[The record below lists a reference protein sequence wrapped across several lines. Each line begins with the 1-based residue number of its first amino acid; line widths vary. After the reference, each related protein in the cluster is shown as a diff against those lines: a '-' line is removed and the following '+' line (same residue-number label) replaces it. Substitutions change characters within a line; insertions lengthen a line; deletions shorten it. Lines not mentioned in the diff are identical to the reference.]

1 MLYNVIFIAG
11 GRLNGAKIGEA
22 ELAMFTQHAE
32 AFKLKYP
39 QARIHDKLG
48 MATLEIDDISELEKD
63 PTIYSISKMNNFQPQ
78 ATIQQNAPWHL
89 LDISHAQYN
98 AYEYT
103 TSGKGIDVYI
113 LDTGID
119 ASHNGLKNV
128 VKGMVKDVPTD
139 AHGTHVAGCAQSV
152 AKDCRLI
159 DVQIFDPLYPASIGA
174 IFLLDGINWLLNV
187 HEPGYVAIANMSIG
201 GKDDGYS
208 LEAEKSA
215 IQALM
220 AEGVICVVAAGNEG
234 IDASAIA
241 PANTPGVIC
250 VGAYDSEHAQA
261 SFSNFGSTVNI
272 WAPGVGIVSTVF
284 NNSYEAYDGTSMATP
299 IVAGVCA
306 RYLELC
312 PYITHAE
319 MLTRLTTYATAGRVS
334 ADMPGFSKNKKLGKR
349 LEGMVNGQ
357 RYGVVHRYP
366 TVFRQ
371 SSYGTMEL
379 ATEVTKVTIPEVPN
393 PTVPTP
399 IVLPEPFG
407 YDDGV
412 VFINADMSIEFLNT
426 TYQPTS
432 IVDTTFNYNYPGTI
446 ILSITLNEDK
456 SYTIQVTSQKVFTFR
471 YYGFDARI
479 KLDGT
484 LVYKDITYVKNNLNY
499 DYDYPAIRVSVST
512 DHNLTF
518 GVPDTPPPAP
528 IEIKPLITNAI
539 FPNIPG
545 SLPSVS
551 PLPIYPSDKIYATY
565 RLKTA
570 VQSNIISID
579 VEDPANL
586 MSYTLNLSFASG
598 TFSYSGIG
606 ITKQKNKSVIT
617 VQGHNGTVERVKES
631 IAFGQPPL
639 TIEGR
644 LLPSFTTEY
653 VFLKKEKSKVG
664 TPYQTATLINEIAS
678 QAGTTVTFKATDVKL
693 KEYNYAGRFT
703 SALENLAEESCG
715 YLLQQNGTWT
725 ILPIGTTKGIYTVK
739 ESNLISIEFSNNS
752 DCLETVLNYAKSL
765 YDMILQRDEA
775 QRALDGIQNQIDKN
789 IENLPSDPVP
799 TAISWSDEDWQP
811 AGEVDFSFGFT
822 GRYPLVKMN
831 DNIYADAS
839 IWTSTA
845 WEEWDAK
852 ATKDTNYF
860 WKVEEYNYKDTYGK
874 LQYKMRGLKSLNMV
888 HLYYPISA
896 SEDGVLY
903 RAIGDV
909 KNMSLAIAYAGNKD
923 EYWSV
928 DPIKKTRT
936 VSIKSGN
943 DIRNVTTT
951 SFYLDFT
958 CNAPDVYAS
967 TTSREDKN
975 FYYAKLKLEYLPAAS
990 KPWKFSVNIL
1000 KDYTLLASKG
1010 YLIPDAGGAVLNKN
1024 GNEVAQYDRIAMT
1037 IKLQNGATVSTV
1049 TRATDTT
1056 DSEGNVVYGKPTI
1069 LTPPQSLEAGIEAI
1083 SGSITPTNWPMRTQ
1097 GGQLFGYISNTTGY
1111 VYYANDNQIGN
1122 CTLPFKNNL
1131 MLITKRDQTTQTDVT
1146 VGIIQNGASS
1156 SATASFGNSIDYP
1169 IVTADANYAKLQQA
1183 LLNYQKTELETD
1195 VDYAKAKIACLKSR
1209 LGLYGVSNFTE
1220 LEAATSAWKAYYDA
1234 EYKVDNPKILS
1245 DGSKE
1250 TPPTQQELD
1259 KLKNTAETAD
1269 STAFSL
1275 VNSCKTYEQIVTVTE
1290 LYTNVLPLAGQILD
1304 ISIKEPP
1311 IKTTNNTII
1320 ESVAFNSLTTT
1331 ITAKAII
1338 TS

>member
-1 MLYNVIFIAG
+1 MLYNVIFTAG
-11 GRLNGAKIGEA
+11 GRLKGAKISEA
-22 ELAMFTQHAE
+22 EYAMFKLHAE

-39 QARIHDKLG
+39 QASIHDKLG

-89 LDISHAQYN
+89 LDISHAQYSS
-98 AYEYT
+98 YEYT

-119 ASHNGLKNV
+119 ASHTGLKNV
-128 VKGMVKDVPTD
+128 VKGMVIDEPTD

-159 DVQIFDPLYPASIGA
+159 DIQVFHPYYPSSIGA
-174 IFLLDGINWLLNV
+174 IFLLAGINWLLNI

-201 GKDDGYS
+201 GEDDGVSY
-208 LEAEKSA
+208 EAEKSA

-234 IDASAIA
+234 VDASTFA

-272 WAPGVGIVSTVF
+272 WAPGVGITSTVF
-284 NNSYEAYDGTSMATP
+284 NNSYAAYDGTSMAAP

-371 SSYGTMEL
+371 SSYGVMEL

-412 VFINADMSIEFLNT
+412 VFINADMSIEFLT
-426 TYQPTS
+426 ITYQPTS

-456 SYTIQVTSQKVFTFR
+456 SYTIQVTSQKVFTFT

-479 KLDGT
+479 ELDGT
-484 LVYKDITYVKNNLNY
+484 LTYKGFSYSKNNVNY
-499 DYDYPAIRVSVST
+499 DYDYPEIRVSISAER
-512 DHNLTF
+512 NLTF
-518 GVPDTPPPAP
+518 GVPDMPPPP
-528 IEIKPLITNAI
+528 PVVIKPLIQDAI
-539 FPNIPG
+539 LPNPPEQPKNTQA
-545 SLPSVS
+545 LE
-551 PLPIYPSDKIYATY
+551 PLSGNKVYDSHT
-565 RLKTA
+565 LSTFST
-570 VQSNIISID
+570 SNVITID
-579 VEDPANL
+579 VEDPNKL
-586 MSYTLNLSFASG
+586 MSYAINLGFASG
-598 TFSYSGIG
+598 TFNYSGIG
-606 ITKQKNKSVIT
+606 ITKHANRTALT

-644 LLPSFTTEY
+644 LLPLFTAEY
-653 VFLKKEKSKVG
+653 VNLKKEKQKAG
-664 TPYQTATLINEIAS
+664 TPYYTADLIKEIAA
-678 QAGTTVTFKATDVKL
+678 QADTAVTFSATNTKL
-693 KEYNYAGRFT
+693 KEYDYAGRFT
-703 SALENLAEESCG
+703 SALESLAEESCG
-715 YLLQQNGTWT
+715 YLLQQNGQWFIRPFNTYS
-725 ILPIGTTKGIYTVK
+725 GTYVLK
-739 ESNLISIEFSNNS
+739 EDALVSLELSANS
-752 DCLETVLNYAKSL
+752 DCLETIMNYAKSL
-765 YDMILQRDEA
+765 YNMILQKDEA
-775 QRALDGIQNQIDKN
+775 QRALDNIQNQLDNKDSL
-789 IENLPSDPVP
+789 ENLPSDPAP
-799 TAISWSDEDWQP
+799 SATSWSDEDWQP

-831 DNIYADAS
+831 DNIYVDAS
-839 IWTSTA
+839 IWASTA

-852 ATKDTNYF
+852 ASKDTNYF
-860 WKVEEYNYKDTYGK
+860 WKVEEYNYKDTDGEV
-874 LQYKMRGLKSLNMV
+874 QYKMRGLKNLNMV

-909 KNMSLAIAYAGNKD
+909 KNMSLAIAYAGDKD
-923 EYWSV
+923 IYGSV
-928 DPIKKTRT
+928 DPVKVTKT
-936 VSIKSGN
+936 VSIKSG
-943 DIRNVTTT
+943 DTIQSVTTT

-958 CNAPDVYAS
+958 CNAPDVYAP

-975 FYYAKLKLEYLPAAS
+975 FYYAKLKLEYLPSSS
-990 KPWKFSVNIL
+990 KPWKFSVNIV
-1000 KDYTLLASKG
+1000 KDYTLLYDKG

-1024 GNEVAQYDRIAMT
+1024 GNEVAQYDRTAMT
-1037 IKLQNGATVSTV
+1037 IKLQNGAIVSTV

-1056 DSEGNVVYGKPTI
+1056 DSEGNVVYGKPTV
-1069 LTPPQSLEAGIEAI
+1069 LTPPQDLEAGIEAW
-1083 SGSITPTNWPMRTQ
+1083 SGTINTLFWPMRTQ
-1097 GGQLFGYISNTTGY
+1097 AGQLFGYINSETGG
-1111 VYYANDNQIGN
+1111 VYYTNNNQIGS
-1122 CTLPFKNNL
+1122 CTLPWTSNL
-1131 MLITKRDQTTQTDVT
+1131 MLINIRDQKTLKAVT
-1146 VGIIQNGASS
+1146 VGIIQNSLS
-1156 SATASFGNSIDYP
+1156 NSPTASFGNSIDYP

-1195 VDYAKAKIACLKSR
+1195 VDYAKDKINCLKNR
-1209 LGLYGVSNFTE
+1209 LAIYGIIDLTG
-1220 LEAATSAWKAYYDA
+1220 LEAATTAWKKYYDA
-1234 EYKVDNPKILS
+1234 EYKVNNPKILA

-1250 TPPTQQELD
+1250 TPPTQNELD
-1259 KLKNTAETAD
+1259 TLKSAAETAD
-1269 STAFSL
+1269 KAAFN
-1275 VNSCKTYEQIVTVTE
+1275 VINSCKTTETTVSAVE
-1290 LYTNVLPLAGQILD
+1290 LYKNELPLAGQSL
-1304 ISIKEPP
+1304 ISSIDNLSIPKDC
-1311 IKTTNNTII
+1311 II
-1320 ESVAFNSLTTT
+1320 ESVAFNGLTTT
-1331 ITAKAII
+1331 ITAKAIVK
-1338 TS
+1338 